1 METLGGDKCEGK
13 KQCPLS
19 AGDTVQ
25 EQGLLSA
32 VGMSLLMVRS
42 HSVEMRPARKE
53 VRALEAGR
61 CFIGAW
67 EGNLNLASVS

>member
-1 METLGGDKCEGK
+1 MAGFLQEAGA
-13 KQCPLS
+13 S
-19 AGDTVQ
+19 APMSARNVEDTVQ

-32 VGMSLLMVRS
+32 VGMALLMVHS